1 MIQII
6 ADTTASIPV
15 DQARNLGIPCL
26 PQIIIFGEDSYRDDS
41 EIDTDTFLKKLQS
54 SSILPKTAAPP
65 PELYRPYFEKHAGA
79 GDAVIVI
86 TPSAELSGTFRSA
99 QVAAQEFPDAD
110 IRVID
115 SRLIAGGLGSLV
127 RSAHEWTKDGLSAD
141 EIAARIEKMA
151 RRERV
156 LFLVDTLE
164 YLFKG
169 GRIGGAKALFGSL
182 LQVKPILTLK
192 DGRTEPV
199 ESPRTKKRAL
209 LRLKEII
216 ETECPRGPEAHLCVM
231 YGETDTEARQFAAEL
246 TSLFDISDIPIY
258 RLPPAILVHA
268 GPGSMA
274 VSFYIAES

>member
-6 ADTTASIPV
+6 ADTTASLSV
-15 DQARNLGIPCL
+15 EFARSLGIPYL
-26 PQIIIFGEDSYRDDS
+26 PQIIIFGEESYRDDS
-41 EIDTDTFLKKLQS
+41 EIDTDTFLKMLQS
-54 SSILPKTAAPP
+54 SHVLPKTAAPP
-65 PELYRPYFEKHAGA
+65 PELYRPFYEKFAGA
-79 GDAVIVI
+79 GGGVVVI

-99 QVAAQEFPDAD
+99 QVAAQDFPNAN
-110 IRVID
+110 IHVVD

-127 RSAHEWTKDGLSAD
+127 LKANEWAKDGLSAE
-141 EIAARIEKMA
+141 EITARVEKMA

-164 YLFKG
+164 YLYKG

-209 LRLKEII
+209 VRLKEII
-216 ETECPRGPEAHLCVM
+216 ENECPRGPEAHLSVM
-231 YGETDTEARQFAAEL
+231 YGESDIEARQFAVEL
-246 TSLFDISDIPIY
+246 SSLLGIPDIPIY

-268 GPGSMA
+268 GPGAMA
-274 VSFYIAES
+274 ISYFVAES